1 VTILESQ
8 ILGRSAGTQAGI
20 WPVAI
25 WPVATSIALLLAASC
40 ALALEPNKGEAKVL
54 EDCDRRLCT
63 MILRKEAAGEDL
75 KCDLSKTWAKSTI
88 KGADSP
94 SLKWSFGDARCSV
107 HLHIARAS
115 IVAAL
120 TAKQYKLWVPA
131 HTAECIIEHNGE
143 VTTIEATLAP
153 KLEFKSGR
161 VEKVWINLLKVEGTS
176 AITALISAG
185 ATLED
190 STGLFHGAMVKE
202 ANKYIYVQC
211 PKNYPNILSGKPPKT
226 KDRKGAGAAVPS
238 QPVTSK

>member
-1 VTILESQ
+1 MESQ
-8 ILGRSAGTQAGI
+8 FLGRSTRIQFGI
-20 WPVAI
+20 WPVA
-25 WPVATSIALLLAASC
+25 TCIALLSAASY

-75 KCDLSKTWAKSTI
+75 KCELTKTWAKSTI

-94 SLKWSFGDARCSV
+94 SLKWSFGDAQCSV
-107 HLHIARAS
+107 HLHLARAS

-143 VTTIEATLAP
+143 VTTIKATLAP

-211 PKNYPNILSGKPPKT
+211 PKNYPNVLSGKPPKT
-226 KDRKGAGAAVPS
+226 KDRKGARAAVPS